1 MDQGKSVDFLRALET
16 FVAVAEQDS
25 MTAAAHSLGIT
36 QSAVSQQ
43 LRQLEA
49 ELGRDLVDRTVRP
62 IALTSVGMVLHR
74 QAPQLLI
81 DAANV
86 RALVKDAGWSVMP
99 NLRIAV
105 IGSLAGTL
113 VPPLIDAL
121 TRQLNIER
129 VSVSRGGATTSE
141 NALLDR
147 DADMLITSDPLYEVA
162 GLDRFPLFRE
172 PLLLALP
179 KRGRKLKKTMSLEE
193 LSRDGS
199 FIRYPRH
206 TQMGQAI
213 DSHLNRIRVPLTGRL
228 EFDSP
233 EDIMSLI
240 AAGHGWAITSP
251 SHVLQGMRVNQRVQ
265 AVPLPGPGLQR
276 TVSLIVRSD
285 ELGRIPEQVHRIC
298 ARVIEQ
304 DFVPPLRDIIPWI
317 GDEFEVLT

>member
-1 MDQGKSVDFLRALET
+1 
-16 FVAVAEQDS
+16 
-25 MTAAAHSLGIT
+25 MTAAAQSLGLT

-49 ELGRDLVDRTVRP
+49 ELGRDLVDRSVRP
-62 IALTSVGMVLHR
+62 VALTAVGMVLYR
-74 QAPQLLI
+74 QAPQLLS

-86 RALVKDAGWSVMP
+86 RALIKDSGWSIMP

-129 VSVSRGGATTSE
+129 VSVSRGSATTRE

-147 DADMLITSDPLYEVA
+147 NADMLITSDPLYEIA

-172 PLLLALP
+172 SLVLALP
-179 KRGRKLKKTMSLEE
+179 RRSRKIRKSMPLEE
-193 LSRDGS
+193 LAREGS

-206 TQMGQAI
+206 TLMGQAI
-213 DSHLNRIRVPLTGRL
+213 DSHLNRIRMPLVGRL

-251 SHVLQGMRVNQRVQ
+251 SHVLQGMRVNQRVR
-265 AVPLPGPGLQR
+265 AVPFPGPGMQR
-276 TVSLIVRSD
+276 TVSLIVRSN
-285 ELGRIPEQVHRIC
+285 ELGQVPRQIHKIC
-298 ARVIEQ
+298 ANVIEQ
-304 DFVPPLRDIIPWI
+304 EFLPKVRELIPWI
-317 GDEFEVLT
+317 SGEFEVLQ